1 MVRFV
6 SAVSLATLVAGALL
20 ASSSFAQYPTKPIR
34 IISPAPPGGGT
45 ELAAR
50 LVQPVMQEVLRQPVI
65 IEAKGGA
72 GGYIGSDYVAKSAP
86 DGYTILLGGAFTT
99 ITASLQKNPS
109 YSPRKDLVPLALI
122 VSVPNVLV

>member
-1 MVRFV
+1 MMRTIRH
-6 SAVSLATLVAGALL
+6 AAGVALL
-20 ASSSFAQYPTKPIR
+20 AAAATAMAQYPAKPIR

-50 LVQPVMQEVLRQPVI
+50 LVQPVMQEVLKQPVI

-86 DGYTILLGGAFTT
+86 DGYKIGRAH
-99 ITASLQKNPS
+99 
-109 YSPRKDLVPLALI
+109 V
-122 VSVPNVLV
+122 